1 MEKTKPINNIILIGM
16 PASGKSTV
24 GVLLAK
30 AMGRYFLDTD
40 VLIQAVANAS
50 LHELIDRHGLDGFCE
65 IERQHAE
72 CLDIT
77 NAVIATGGS
86 VVYYDSAMQHLKQTG
101 RVIYLELPLEIL
113 QQRLDDVAGRGVVI
127 EPGQTLQSLYE
138 KRRPLY
144 EKYADI
150 AIHTAGLNHEQVVGK
165 ILQKMIPLL

>member
-1 MEKTKPINNIILIGM
+1 MEKTNPVNNVILIGM
-16 PASGKSTV
+16 PGAGKSTV

-50 LHELIDRHGLDGFCE
+50 LHELIDRHGLEGFCE
-65 IERQHAE
+65 IEKQYAK

-86 VVYYDSAMQHLKQTG
+86 VVYYDSAMKHLKQTG

-138 KRRPLY
+138 KRKPLY
-144 EKYADI
+144 EKYADMT
-150 AIHTAGLNHEQVVGK
+150 IHTAGFNHEQVVEE
-165 ILQKMIPLL
+165 ILKRWT

>member
-1 MEKTKPINNIILIGM
+1 MEKTNPINNIILIGM
-16 PASGKSTV
+16 PGAGKSTV

-40 VLIQAVANAS
+40 VLIQAAANAS
-50 LHELIDRHGLDGFCE
+50 LHELIDRHGLDGFCD
-65 IERQHAE
+65 IERQYVE

-86 VVYYDSAMQHLKQTG
+86 VVYYDSAMQHLKKTG

-113 QQRLDDVAGRGVVI
+113 QQRLEDVKGRGVVI
-127 EPGQTLQSLYE
+127 EPDQTLQSLYE

-150 AIHTAGLNHEQVVGK
+150 AIHTAGLNHDQVVWK
-165 ILQKMIPLL
+165 ILQKMIPLI